1 MATNS
6 KRQILFISFQ
16 AVEDPIF
23 CVFDCTDDTDNI
35 RSILIF
41 IAISIYLQNLKMA
54 SRSFELTKTMDATK
68 NKVSA

>member
-1 MATNS
+1 MKEFYNIYFLNFCKKKRNVVVATNS

-35 RSILIF
+35 SSILIF
-41 IAISIYLQNLKMA
+41 IAISI
-54 SRSFELTKTMDATK
+54 
-68 NKVSA
+68 

>member
-35 RSILIF
+35 SSILIF
-41 IAISIYLQNLKMA
+41 IAKFKN
-54 SRSFELTKTMDATK
+54 RFTKF
-68 NKVSA
+68 

>member
-16 AVEDPIF
+16 AVEDPIV

-35 RSILIF
+35 SSILIF
-41 IAISIYLQNLKMA
+41 IAISI
-54 SRSFELTKTMDATK
+54 
-68 NKVSA
+68 